1 MENFTIEN
9 KIVAL
14 FGKRNSGKS
23 RLLKHLVNCEKD
35 LFKNSNISTFH
46 GWFGV

>member
-9 KIVAL
+9 KIITL

-23 RLLKHLVNCEKD
+23 RLLRYLVNCERD
-35 LFKNSNISTFH
+35 LFKKIFLYVQRNL
-46 GWFGV
+46 